1 MQIIKN
7 NNIKPFRYY
16 SLSNKKKKKKRIN
29 LKEKERSLA
38 NCFSNMISLCLIYKR
53 RKHMSN

>member
-16 SLSNKKKKKKRIN
+16 SLSNKNKIN

-38 NCFSNMISLCLIYKR
+38 SCFSNMISLCLIYKR
-53 RKHMSN
+53 RRRKKHMSN